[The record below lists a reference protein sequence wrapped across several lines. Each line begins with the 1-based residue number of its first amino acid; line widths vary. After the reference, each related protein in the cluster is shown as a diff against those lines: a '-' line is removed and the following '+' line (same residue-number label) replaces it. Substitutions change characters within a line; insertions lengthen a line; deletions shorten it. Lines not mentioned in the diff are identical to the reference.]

1 MPYPDQLLT
10 DDEHVVRHL
19 HPHWLTLVAPV
30 VVFLGTVGAG
40 AFLLAVVPV
49 GGAQPWLRLVI
60 GVAGVVLLAWFV
72 LVPFLR
78 WKTTHYVITTD
89 RVLIRTG
96 VLRHVGRDIP
106 LQRINDVAFE
116 QSLFDRI
123 IGAGTL
129 QVESAGETGQTVL
142 RNIPHSDDV
151 QQLINRLVEEDS
163 RRTAGYGHSDGPPD
177 GDDTRTRRLR

>member
-1 MPYPDQLLT
+1 MPYPDQMLT
-10 DDEHVVRHL
+10 DDEQVVRHL
-19 HPHWLTLVAPV
+19 HPHWMTLVAPV
-30 VVFLGTVGAG
+30 GVFVATSAVA
-40 AFLLAVVPV
+40 AFLSAVAPP
-49 GGAQPWLRLVI
+49 GTAQPWLRGAVVVVTLVI
-60 GVAGVVLLAWFV
+60 LLRWV

-96 VLRHVGRDIP
+96 ILRHIGRDIP

-116 QSLFDRI
+116 QSLLDRI

-142 RNIPHSDDV
+142 HNIPHSDEI
-151 QQLINRLVEEDS
+151 QQLINRLIEEDS
-163 RRTAGYGHSDGPPD
+163 RREAAYRFVDPPPEPHD
-177 GDDTRTRRLR
+177 NQTRRLR